1 MELTRCFAC
10 MQELDS
16 PGGVCRHCGFDNT
29 KGLSGQPAHALPC
42 GSVLAGHYLVGKVL
56 GQGGFG
62 ITYIGW
68 NLSLEM
74 PVCIKEYFPAG
85 AAMRSASQSSCVLW
99 GGGESAAELKRGR
112 ESFVKEARKAVKLSD
127 LGSVVKVWDV
137 FYENE
142 TAYIVMNYL
151 EGETLKSW
159 LVKRGKPLDEKSC
172 FAFLE
177 PVMRELDEVHKRGI
191 IHRDIKPDNL
201 MLRSDGKLVL
211 LDLGA
216 AKDLSGGSGQ
226 SSYMV
231 ASQGF
236 SPMEQYRAHGE
247 IGPWTDVY
255 AMCATFYYCV
265 SGKLPP
271 TPMDRAE
278 GVKPDMDAFSP
289 AVAAVL
295 GKGLALHSK
304 DRIQSMS
311 ELSSLL
317 HEALQFSSRTVS
329 KPAPAAANTSVT
341 PKPVQPKP
349 VPARRGSKLP
359 LIFGLLLLALML
371 VFSGVK
377 YMQTRSPAVTASP
390 TEAPAVEAAT
400 PTLEPAAVPTLEPTP
415 SQTPKPLPTQMPEP
429 APIVIPEPTQT
440 PAAEPLRITDITAG
454 AAHTVALYSDGT
466 VASTMITGGEPFY
479 DKGQTRVS
487 DWRDI
492 VAVDTGGYHTVGLRS
507 DGTVVAVGSNDYGQC
522 EVSGWRD
529 VVAIAAGNCHTV
541 GLRSDG
547 TVVATEITGEQ
558 YYNYGQSEVSDW
570 RDIVAV
576 YAGGF
581 HTLSQ
586 RSDGTLVAAGKDWD
600 GQDKVSDWRD
610 MKQLAADNRMALG
623 LRSDGTIL
631 ALGSDYYG
639 QFEAARWSGITAIST
654 NGNHTVGLKTDGT
667 VVAVGRNDLGQCE
680 VSNWRDITAVS
691 VGAFHTAGLRADG
704 TVVVVGRNIEGQCD
718 VDTLNAPVL
727 AAQAGKAGT
736 ASERMAA

>member
-16 PGGVCRHCGFDNT
+16 PGGVCPHCGFDNT

-317 HEALQFSSRTVS
+317 HEALQFSSRKHFRDTEAGS
-329 KPAPAAANTSVT
+329 AKARTGAQRIKTAADIWIASSRLDACFQRGKIHADAKPCGDSVPDRSARSRSSDTDAGTNSSTDAGANALANT
-341 PKPVQPKP
+341 
-349 VPARRGSKLP
+349 
-359 LIFGLLLLALML
+359 
-371 VFSGVK
+371 
-377 YMQTRSPAVTASP
+377 
-390 TEAPAVEAAT
+390 E
-400 PTLEPAAVPTLEPTP
+400 
-415 SQTPKPLPTQMPEP
+415 
-429 APIVIPEPTQT
+429 T
-440 PAAEPLRITDITAG
+440 PAHADARDCAHSHTGTDSDARGG
-454 AAHTVALYSDGT
+454 APSD
-466 VASTMITGGEPFY
+466 Y
-479 DKGQTRVS
+479 
-487 DWRDI
+487 
-492 VAVDTGGYHTVGLRS
+492 GYHGRGCTYSSFVFRRDCRL
-507 DGTVVAVGSNDYGQC
+507 DNDH
-522 EVSGWRD
+522 R
-529 VVAIAAGNCHTV
+529 
-541 GLRSDG
+541 R
-547 TVVATEITGEQ
+547 
-558 YYNYGQSEVSDW
+558 
-570 RDIVAV
+570 R
-576 YAGGF
+576 
-581 HTLSQ
+581 
-586 RSDGTLVAAGKDWD
+586 
-600 GQDKVSDWRD
+600 
-610 MKQLAADNRMALG
+610 AL
-623 LRSDGTIL
+623 L
-631 ALGSDYYG
+631 
-639 QFEAARWSGITAIST
+639 
-654 NGNHTVGLKTDGT
+654 
-667 VVAVGRNDLGQCE
+667 
-680 VSNWRDITAVS
+680 
-691 VGAFHTAGLRADG
+691 
-704 TVVVVGRNIEGQCD
+704 
-718 VDTLNAPVL
+718 
-727 AAQAGKAGT
+727 
-736 ASERMAA
+736 